1 MKAIESLK
9 ARFRA
14 YKRKHLELFREGKE
28 LARLKDTH
36 KGQRCFIIGNGPSL
50 SAEDLDVLKEN
61 GEITFAFNRVFHIF
75 EKTEWR
81 PTYYISQD
89 EKMLA
94 GSQTEVNAISARKK
108 FIPIELLWYNDIKI
122 EDATPFHVEN
132 PADEK
137 YPVFCENIAHAVG
150 NSKTVVFSAMQMAVY
165 MGIKEIYLIGVDHHF
180 HTSINE
186 KGEVVVDPTA
196 KDYFSDSYN
205 TDKENLYIPNTD
217 LSTWTFVAA
226 REYANSHGIKI
237 YNATRGGKLEVFPR
251 VNFDELFNKN

>member
-9 ARFRA
+9 ARFRE
-14 YKRKHLELFREGKE
+14 YKRKHLESFREGRE
-28 LARLKDTH
+28 LAKLKDIH

-50 SAEDLDVLKEN
+50 TPEDLDRLKES
-61 GEITFAFNRVFHIF
+61 GEITFAFNRIFHIF
-75 EKTEWR
+75 DKTDWR

-94 GSQTEVNAISARKK
+94 GSQTEVNDIVAKKK
-108 FIPIELLWYNDIKI
+108 FIPIELLWYNEIKI
-122 EDATPFHVEN
+122 NDATPFHVEN
-132 PADEK
+132 PSDEK
-137 YPVFCENIAHAVG
+137 HPVFSENIPHSIG
-150 NSKTVVFSAMQMAVY
+150 NSKTVVFSAMQLAVY

-196 KDYFSDSYN
+196 KDYFADSYN
-205 TDKENLYIPNTD
+205 ADKENLYIPNTD

-226 REYANSHGIKI
+226 RDYAKIHGINI

-251 VNFDELFNKN
+251 VNFDEIIK